1 MSRRFINCNV
11 VHELLIFY
19 PTMFSLL
26 KEIDSKLHQLIA
38 FNHTYQRAQDLIL
51 KNNFHPIKAYLVIS
65 AEEDL
70 PVMDLL
76 DQ

>member
-26 KEIDSKLHQLIA
+26 KEIDAKLHRLPR
-38 FNHTYQRAQDLIL
+38 NRRTV
-51 KNNFHPIKAYLVIS
+51 NNWK
-65 AEEDL
+65 
-70 PVMDLL
+70 
-76 DQ
+76 